1 MKIPDIFF
9 DVFSETKS
17 PRGSFERYS
26 TSFKW
31 PGVGAAEEGKKSPE
45 EGFFHVSFCC
55 SFCTARCNYSRV
67 KWTLMFS
74 HSKFLFS
81 SSPSRLQS
89 TFCAFA
95 ADVIIAQKKQIVQN
109 YVGKINHSSHVRLH
123 NLHILDKTFTVIFKQ
138 RGYTCRFLRHN
149 NIFSDTFFSIG
160 IFLFLQVTTQK
171 S

>member
-1 MKIPDIFF
+1 MKIPDIYF
-9 DVFSETKS
+9 DVFFQKPNHREVVLNVIVLASNGLGLEQQKK
-17 PRGSFERYS
+17 E
-26 TSFKW
+26 
-31 PGVGAAEEGKKSPE
+31 KKSPE

-109 YVGKINHSSHVRLH
+109 QARSITLLMSNYTTYIFLIRRLH
-123 NLHILDKTFTVIFKQ
+123 SDFQTTWIHLSIFAP
-138 RGYTCRFLRHN
+138 
-149 NIFSDTFFSIG
+149 
-160 IFLFLQVTTQK
+160 
-171 S
+171 